1 MKRII
6 PALLAVVLLAS
17 CNQYE
22 KTPTGLKYKIDKG
35 GSKEILKQGQFVKM
49 HIEYR
54 ISPKDSVL
62 GVPSFGHVPMYLMV
76 DTSRPEKHSFLE
88 LITKIAPGDKVE
100 FLMSVDTLKN
110 QGKLQYDNVFHARD
124 MIKGK
129 IEVLKTFASSAEAQA
144 DYQKELDMEK
154 EREVK
159 AIQDYA
165 AKKGLKT
172 QSTPSGALVVV
183 ENAGEPVKG
192 DSGKRV
198 HVLYTGSF
206 ENGTVFESNADGKN
220 PNAQPMTVD
229 VGQHGVIV
237 GLEEAFR
244 FFGKGGKGKVLIP
257 AMLAYGQQGNPP
269 VIPAY
274 SNIIFD
280 IQMLNVEPTPAAV
293 PQAAPGTVPQP
304 QR

>member
-22 KTPTGLKYKIDKG
+22 KTPSGLKYKIDKG
-35 GSKEILKQGQFVKM
+35 GSKETLKQGQFVKM
-49 HIEYR
+49 NIEYR

-62 GVPSFGHVPMYLMV
+62 GVSSFGHVPLYLMV
-76 DTSRPEKHSFLE
+76 DTSRPEQHSFLE
-88 LITKIAPGDKVE
+88 IITMIAPGDKVE

-110 QGKLQYDNVFHARD
+110 QGKVQYDNVFHARD

-129 IEVLKTFASSAEAQA
+129 VEVLKTFASSAEAQA
-144 DYQKELDMEK
+144 DYQKELDLEK
-154 EREVK
+154 ERELK
-159 AIQDYA
+159 ALNEYA

-172 QSTPSGALVVV
+172 QATASGALVVV
-183 ENAGEPVKG
+183 ENAGEPAKG
-192 DSGKRV
+192 DTGTRV

-206 ENGTVFESNADGKN
+206 EDGKVFESNADGKN

-229 VGQHGVIV
+229 VGAGGMIK
-237 GLEEAFR
+237 GLEEALK

-269 VIPAY
+269 VIPPY

-280 IQMLNVEPTPAAV
+280 IQVTNVETSPA
-293 PQAAPGTVPQP
+293 PQTAPGAMPQP